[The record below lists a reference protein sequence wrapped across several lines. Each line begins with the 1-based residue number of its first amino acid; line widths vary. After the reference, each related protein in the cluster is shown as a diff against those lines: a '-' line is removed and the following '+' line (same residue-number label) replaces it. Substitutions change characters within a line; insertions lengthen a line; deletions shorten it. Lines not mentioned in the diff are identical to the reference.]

1 MSGNRTSFA
10 SSHYQFAPQWP
21 RSTSPEQSQ
30 SLKCIHSLVNLPIV
44 HSAGKPCPTGLETV
58 APSKSNPSTGK
69 GWTEEEVAAFD
80 AIVDRL
86 KHLRDG
92 QPEEALVV
100 GFRRAIRRALKN
112 FGARRVPMIP
122 FLERNNA
129 INRILGKCRHR
140 LLGPKRA
147 A

>member
-1 MSGNRTSFA
+1 M
-10 SSHYQFAPQWP
+10 
-21 RSTSPEQSQ
+21 
-30 SLKCIHSLVNLPIV
+30 PII
-44 HSAGKPCPTGLETV
+44 HSAGKPYPTGLETV

-69 GWTEEEVAAFD
+69 EWTEEEVAAFD
-80 AIVDRL
+80 AIVEHL
-86 KHLRDG
+86 KHFRDG

-100 GFRRAIRRALKN
+100 DLRRAIRQALKN
-112 FGARRVPMIP
+112 FRARRVPMIP

>member
-1 MSGNRTSFA
+1 M
-10 SSHYQFAPQWP
+10 
-21 RSTSPEQSQ
+21 
-30 SLKCIHSLVNLPIV
+30 
-44 HSAGKPCPTGLETV
+44 
-58 APSKSNPSTGK
+58 APSKSNPSTRK
-69 GWTEEEVAAFD
+69 GWTEKEVAAFD
-80 AIVDRL
+80 AIVERL

-100 GFRRAIRRALKN
+100 DLRRAIHQALKN

-129 INRILGKCRHR
+129 INRILGKWRHR